1 MPIEIKTKVP
11 VKDLMAG
18 LRTLT
23 KNEVLVGVPAENAGR
38 EAEPGEERAL
48 NNAEIGYLMEHGGTG
63 ELFGHEVQ
71 IPPRP
76 HVRPGIENAKGVIA
90 KRLEAGIK
98 GALRGDKDAAEQA
111 LIKAGLEGQNAI
123 QRKIINGPFVPLAPY
138 TLKQR
143 RKKGRTGERPLF
155 DEGHYL
161 RSIAYVVR
169 PKGED

>member
-38 EAEPGEERAL
+38 EAEDGQRPL
-48 NNAEIGYLMEHGGTG
+48 NNAEIGYIQEHGSTIDGG
-63 ELFGHEVQ
+63 DGNSYV

-76 HVRPGIENAKGVIA
+76 HLRP
-90 KRLEAGIK
+90 GIK
-98 GALRGDKDAAEQA
+98 GAREKIAGQMKKGLLGAMKGDASAADKA
-111 LIKAGLEGQNAI
+111 LHASGLVAQNAV
-123 QRKIINGPFVPLAPY
+123 RNKITEGPFVPLAPM
-138 TLKQR
+138 TLAKR
-143 RKKGRTGERPLF
+143 RARGRTGTKPLI
-155 DEGHYL
+155 DTGAY
-161 RSIAYVVR
+161 RNAQTYVVR